1 MNKEIIT
8 DLELQLIEA
17 IKTSNVEF
25 LEKVL
30 HDDLLFLA
38 PDGSIVTKES
48 DLNSHRAGEMVVEK
62 LIPAFEE
69 IKIIDDTA
77 ISVMTYDTKGAM
89 LGNPIEGKFRY
100 IRVWK
105 EFDDGIKVIAGSC
118 FKI

>member
-1 MNKEIIT
+1 MNKEIII

-17 IKTSNVEF
+17 IKTSNIEF

-30 HDDLLFLA
+30 HDNLLFLA

-48 DLNSHRAGEMVVEK
+48 DLDSHRAGEMVVEQ
-62 LIPAFEE
+62 LIPAFED
-69 IKIIDDTA
+69 IKIINNTA
-77 ISVMTYDTKGAM
+77 IVVVVYDTKGTM
-89 LGNPIEGKFRY
+89 MGNPIEGKFRY

-105 EFDDGIKVIAGSC
+105 QFNDGIKVIAGSC